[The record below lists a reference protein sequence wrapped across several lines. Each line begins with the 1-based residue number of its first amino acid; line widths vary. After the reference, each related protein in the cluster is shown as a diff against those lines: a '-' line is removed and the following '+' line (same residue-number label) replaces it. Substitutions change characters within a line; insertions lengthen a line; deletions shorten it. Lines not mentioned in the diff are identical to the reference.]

1 LLRRSRPGTEQEFDK
16 ADFDSFCSDR
26 GREPYSIKWFMICFK
41 KLLDTRLVKLVRK
54 YCVYGFKVVVFHPWQ
69 LDDWVLNDKPRNTSY
84 RNKTSTNSNK
94 TSKKQTSNVDSAVPS
109 YRGSRE
115 NKENTAIGNGS
126 TESCATS
133 KIQDFIAAKKK
144 KFQHPR
150 VTKEK
155 TVTPQISRIKPAKPI
170 IRSIPQED
178 QLSAK
183 NEDFKEK
190 SGQNY
195 SSDPKDKL
203 YRSADVEVFSNFLNK
218 LNDLGI
224 QINQTVERYL
234 VKYIKTGRK
243 GIIETALGL
252 FRSRKRDQVIAE
264 PAAYFIQLLKTD
276 IGKEKAVYSVN
287 NDIDNQDTRCDFNHW
302 LELAKEVG
310 CCSGHEM
317 IDGKI
322 IVNMNGVKE
331 SWESV
336 FNRGYNFEYF
346 KGILKK

>member
-1 LLRRSRPGTEQEFDK
+1 MESPLTVAHQLNNTIPSAFAAQTELHADLIDFALPPLSSKIYYWLLRRSRPGTEQEFDK

-150 VTKEK
+150 V
-155 TVTPQISRIKPAKPI
+155 
-170 IRSIPQED
+170 
-178 QLSAK
+178 
-183 NEDFKEK
+183 
-190 SGQNY
+190 
-195 SSDPKDKL
+195 
-203 YRSADVEVFSNFLNK
+203 LN
-218 LNDLGI
+218 
-224 QINQTVERYL
+224 R
-234 VKYIKTGRK
+234 
-243 GIIETALGL
+243 
-252 FRSRKRDQVIAE
+252 
-264 PAAYFIQLLKTD
+264 
-276 IGKEKAVYSVN
+276 
-287 NDIDNQDTRCDFNHW
+287 
-302 LELAKEVG
+302 
-310 CCSGHEM
+310 
-317 IDGKI
+317 
-322 IVNMNGVKE
+322 
-331 SWESV
+331 
-336 FNRGYNFEYF
+336 
-346 KGILKK
+346 

>member
-1 LLRRSRPGTEQEFDK
+1 MSILPYLLIEVVEK
-16 ADFDSFCSDR
+16 
-26 GREPYSIKWFMICFK
+26 IKRIQQ
-41 KLLDTRLVKLVRK
+41 LVMDLQR
-54 YCVYGFKVVVFHPWQ
+54 VVLH
-69 LDDWVLNDKPRNTSY
+69 R
-84 RNKTSTNSNK
+84 
-94 TSKKQTSNVDSAVPS
+94 
-109 YRGSRE
+109 
-115 NKENTAIGNGS
+115 
-126 TESCATS
+126 
-133 KIQDFIAAKKK
+133 
-144 KFQHPR
+144 
-150 VTKEK
+150 KEK

-234 VKYIKTGRK
+234 VN
-243 GIIETALGL
+243 
-252 FRSRKRDQVIAE
+252 QVIAE